1 MIKEIEIPFTSLRR
15 TGADTIENVRHQKE
29 RVIIT
34 NYGKPVAAIVSLE
47 DLELIK
53 NIKKQKGT

>member
-1 MIKEIEIPFTSLRR
+1 MIKETEIPFTLLRR

-34 NYGKPVAAIVSLE
+34 NYGKPVAAIVSLK

-53 NIKKQKGT
+53 TFKKQKG

>member
-1 MIKEIEIPFTSLRR
+1 MPKEVEIPFTALRR
-15 TGADTIENVRHQKE
+15 AGADTIENVRHQKE

-34 NYGKPVAAIVSLE
+34 NYGKPVAAIVSIE

-53 NIKKQKGT
+53 SAKKSKE